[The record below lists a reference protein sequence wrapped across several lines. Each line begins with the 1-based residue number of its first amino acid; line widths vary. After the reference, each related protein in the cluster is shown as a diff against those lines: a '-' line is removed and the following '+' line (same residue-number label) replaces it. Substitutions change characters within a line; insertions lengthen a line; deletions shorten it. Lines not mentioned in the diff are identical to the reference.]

1 MVLAVDRRRRPSDYG
16 GINMKVGIIGATGYG
31 GLELI
36 RFLYNHKE
44 VEKLELFTSSE
55 EGTLFSAKFPHLV
68 NMYDQ
73 PLQKIDYDVL
83 GQFDV
88 VFASTPSGVS
98 SGLFPPLINRG
109 PKLIDLSGDFRL
121 KNPASY
127 EAWYKKAA
135 APKEIV
141 GASVYG
147 LTEWNEPA
155 IKEAEL
161 IANPGCY
168 PTAVL
173 LSLLPL
179 IKEKCIDPSFLVI
192 DAKSGISG
200 AGNKPSSTTHYSEA
214 NESFSIYKINEHQ
227 HIPEIEQAIS
237 MFAGVETK
245 ISFNVHL
252 VPMTRGIL
260 ATSYARVMPGITQQ
274 DLTNCLKETYHNHPF
289 VRVIDDATAIG
300 TNRVKGSNY
309 CDVFAKLDERTGRA
323 TIVGVIDNLVK
334 GAAGQAIQNMNVQ
347 MNLPQTT
354 GLQVVPV
361 FI

>member
-1 MVLAVDRRRRPSDYG
+1 
-16 GINMKVGIIGATGYG
+16 MKAGIIGATGYG
-31 GLELI
+31 GLELL
-36 RFLYNHKE
+36 RFLHNHKE
-44 VEKLELFTSSE
+44 VEEIGLFTSSD
-55 EGTLFSAKFPHLV
+55 EGTQFSDKFPHLTDIY
-68 NMYDQ
+68 NQ
-73 PLQKIDYDVL
+73 PLLKLDDDVL
-83 GQFDV
+83 AEYDV

-98 SGLFPPLINRG
+98 STIFPSLVERG

-121 KNPASY
+121 KNLASY
-127 EAWYKKAA
+127 KTWYKKNP
-135 APKEIV
+135 APQEVVDK
-141 GASVYG
+141 SVYG

-155 IKEAEL
+155 IEKADL

-173 LSLLPL
+173 LSILPL
-179 IKEKCIDPSFLVI
+179 IKHRLIDPSFLVI

-200 AGNKPSSTTHYSEA
+200 AGNKPSQATHFSEA

-237 MFAGVETK
+237 MFTDIETT
-245 ISFNVHL
+245 ITFNTHL

-260 ATSYARVMPGITQQ
+260 ATSYAQVTEGVSQKQ
-274 DLTNCLKETYHNHPF
+274 LEDCLTETYKDLPF
-289 VRVIDDATAIG
+289 VRVIQQASAIG

-309 CDVFAKLDERTGRA
+309 CDIYVKLDERTNRA
-323 TIVGVIDNLVK
+323 TIIGVIDNLVK

-347 MNLPQTT
+347 FGLPQQT
-354 GLQVVPV
+354 GLQLVPH

>member
-1 MVLAVDRRRRPSDYG
+1 
-16 GINMKVGIIGATGYG
+16 MKVGIIGATGYG
-31 GLELI
+31 GLELL
-36 RFLYNHKE
+36 RFLHNHKE
-44 VEKLELFTSSE
+44 VQQISLFTSSE
-55 EGTLFSAKFPHLV
+55 EGTVFSDKFPHLTDLY
-68 NMYDQ
+68 NQ
-73 PLQKIDYDVL
+73 PLLKIDYDEL
-83 GQFDV
+83 ATYDV

-98 SGLFPPLINRG
+98 STLFPPLVGLG

-121 KNPASY
+121 QDLESY
-127 EAWYKKAA
+127 EQWYKKTA

-141 GASVYG
+141 EQSVYG
-147 LTEWNEPA
+147 LTEWNEAA
-155 IKEAEL
+155 IKNAPL

-173 LSLLPL
+173 LSILPL
-179 IKEKCIDPSFLVI
+179 IKHQLIDPSFLVI

-200 AGNKPSSTTHYSEA
+200 AGNKPSQATHYSEA

-237 MFAGVETK
+237 MFTGVETN
-245 ISFNVHL
+245 ITFNTHL

-260 ATSYARVMPGITQQ
+260 ATSYAQVTEGVTQQ
-274 DLTNCLKETYHNHPF
+274 QLVDCLTATYANNPF
-289 VRVIDDATAIG
+289 VRVIQEATAIG

-309 CDVFAKLDERTGRA
+309 CDIYVQLDERTNRA
-323 TIVGVIDNLVK
+323 TIIGVIDNLVK

-347 MNLPQTT
+347 FGLPQQT
-354 GLQVVPV
+354 GLQLVPY

>member
-1 MVLAVDRRRRPSDYG
+1 
-16 GINMKVGIIGATGYG
+16 MKVGIVGATGYG

-36 RFLYNHKE
+36 RFLHNHKA
-44 VEKLELFTSSE
+44 VERIDLFTSSE
-55 EGTLFSAKFPHLV
+55 EGVIFSSKFGHLV
-68 NMYDQ
+68 NIADM
-73 PLQKIDYDVL
+73 PLQKIDYGAL
-83 GQFDV
+83 EKFDV
-88 VFASTPSGVS
+88 VFTSTPSGVTS
-98 SGLFPPLINRG
+98 ELLPPLVGKG

-121 KNPASY
+121 QDPASY
-127 EAWYKKAA
+127 EAWYGKKAA
-135 APKEIV
+135 PLEFIQQ
-141 GASVYG
+141 SVYG
-147 LTEWNEPA
+147 LTEWN
-155 IKEAEL
+155 AENVQHAPL

-179 IKEKCIDPSFLVI
+179 LKERLIDASFLVI

-200 AGNKPSSTTHYSEA
+200 AGNKPSQTTHFSEA
-214 NESFSIYKINEHQ
+214 NESFSIYKTNTHQ

-237 MFAGVETK
+237 MFSGVDTT
-245 ISFNVHL
+245 ISFNTHL

-260 ATSYARVMPGITQQ
+260 STSYAPVMSGVTEQQ
-274 DLTNCLKETYHNHPF
+274 LVACLQNAYEKHPF
-289 VRVIDDATAIG
+289 VRIVTDVNSLG

-309 CDVFAKLDERTGRA
+309 CDILVEVDSRTNRA

-347 MNLPQTT
+347 FDLPQTT
-354 GLQVVPV
+354 GLDVVPF

>member
-1 MVLAVDRRRRPSDYG
+1 
-16 GINMKVGIIGATGYG
+16 MKVGIIGATGYG

-36 RFLYNHKE
+36 RFLHNHKE
-44 VEKLELFTSSE
+44 VENIALFTSSE
-55 EGTLFSAKFPHLV
+55 EGTAFSAKFPHLV
-68 NMYDQ
+68 DLYDQ
-73 PLQKIDYDVL
+73 PLQKIDYDAL
-83 GQFDV
+83 ATFDV

-98 SGLFPPLINRG
+98 SNLFPPLLGRG

-121 KNPASY
+121 KDLASY
-127 EAWYKKAA
+127 EQWYKKTP
-135 APKEIV
+135 APAEAV
-141 GASVYG
+141 AQSVYG
-147 LTEWNEPA
+147 LTEWNEQNIA
-155 IKEAEL
+155 DAKL

-179 IKEKCIDPSFLVI
+179 IKEQLIDPSFLVI

-200 AGNKPSSTTHYSEA
+200 AGNKPSQGTHYSET
-214 NESFSIYKINEHQ
+214 NEAFSIYKINEHQ

-237 MFAGVETK
+237 MFAGVDTK
-245 ISFNVHL
+245 ISFNTHL

-260 ATSYARVMPGITQQ
+260 ATSYAQVTAGVTQQ
-274 DLTNCLKETYHNHPF
+274 QLVNCLKETYANHPF
-289 VRVIDDATAIG
+289 VRVIEEAGSIG

-309 CDVFAKLDERTGRA
+309 CDIHVKLDERTNRA
-323 TIVGVIDNLVK
+323 TIIGVIDNLVK

-347 MNLPQTT
+347 LNLPQTT
-354 GLQVVPV
+354 GLQVVPY

>member
-1 MVLAVDRRRRPSDYG
+1 
-16 GINMKVGIIGATGYG
+16 MKVGIIGATGYG
-31 GLELI
+31 GLELL
-36 RFLYNHKE
+36 RFLHNHKE
-44 VEKLELFTSSE
+44 VEAIELFTSSE
-55 EGTLFSAKFPHLV
+55 EGTIFSNKFPHLV
-68 NMYDQ
+68 DLYNQ

-83 GQFDV
+83 ANFDV

-98 SGLFPPLINRG
+98 SNLFPPLIGLG

-121 KNPASY
+121 KDLSSY
-127 EAWYKKAA
+127 EFWYKKNP
-135 APKEIV
+135 APKEAV
-141 GASVYG
+141 EKSVYG
-147 LTEWNEPA
+147 LTEWNEEA
-155 IKEAEL
+155 ISQAEL

-179 IKEKCIDPSFLVI
+179 LKESLIDPSFLVI

-200 AGNKPSSTTHYSEA
+200 AGNKPSQSTHYSEA

-237 MFAGVETK
+237 MFANVEANIT
-245 ISFNVHL
+245 FNTHL

-260 ATSYARVMPGITQQ
+260 ATSYAQVTSGVTQQ
-274 DLTNCLKETYHNHPF
+274 QLVDCLASTYVNNPF
-289 VRVIDDATAIG
+289 VRVIQDATSIG

-309 CDVFAKLDERTGRA
+309 CDIYVKLDERTNRA
-323 TIVGVIDNLVK
+323 TIISVIDNLVK

-347 MNLPQTT
+347 FGLPQQT
-354 GLQVVPV
+354 GLQVVPY

>member
-1 MVLAVDRRRRPSDYG
+1 MKYWG
-16 GINMKVGIIGATGYG
+16 GVMKVGIIGATGYG
-31 GLELI
+31 GLELL
-36 RFLYNHKE
+36 RFLHNHKE
-44 VEKLELFTSSE
+44 VEDIALFTSSE
-55 EGTLFSAKFPHLV
+55 EGTIFSAKFPHLTDLY
-68 NMYDQ
+68 NQ
-73 PLQKIDYDVL
+73 PLQKIDYDAL
-83 GQFDV
+83 AKFDV

-98 SGLFPPLINRG
+98 SNLFPRLVGTG

-121 KNPASY
+121 KDVASY

-135 APKEIV
+135 APGEVIQQ
-141 GASVYG
+141 SVYG
-147 LTEWNEPA
+147 LTEWNEQA
-155 IKEAEL
+155 IGQAEL

-179 IKEKCIDPSFLVI
+179 IKSNLIDPSFLVI

-200 AGNKPSSTTHYSEA
+200 AGNKPSQLTHFSEA
-214 NESFSIYKINEHQ
+214 NENFSIYKINEHQ

-237 MFAGVETK
+237 MFAHVDTK
-245 ISFNVHL
+245 ITFNTHL

-260 ATSYARVMPGITQQ
+260 TTSYAQVRTGVTQQ
-274 DLTNCLKETYHNHPF
+274 QLVNCLKETYANHPF
-289 VRVIDDATAIG
+289 VRVIEEASSIG

-309 CDVFAKLDERTGRA
+309 CDISVKLDERTNRA
-323 TIVGVIDNLVK
+323 TIIGVIDNLVK

-347 MNLPQTT
+347 FGLPQKT
-354 GLQVVPV
+354 GLDLIPY

>member
-1 MVLAVDRRRRPSDYG
+1 
-16 GINMKVGIIGATGYG
+16 MKAGIIGATGYG
-31 GLELI
+31 GLELL
-36 RFLYNHKE
+36 RFLHNHKE
-44 VEKLELFTSSE
+44 VEEIGLFTSSD
-55 EGTLFSAKFPHLV
+55 EGTQFSDKFPHLTDIY
-68 NMYDQ
+68 NQ
-73 PLQKIDYDVL
+73 PLLKLDDDALAEY
-83 GQFDV
+83 DV

-98 SGLFPPLINRG
+98 STIFPSLVERG

-121 KNPASY
+121 KNLANY
-127 EAWYKKAA
+127 ETWYKKNP
-135 APKEIV
+135 APQEV
-141 GASVYG
+141 VDRSVYG

-155 IKEAEL
+155 IEKAHL

-173 LSLLPL
+173 LSILPL
-179 IKEKCIDPSFLVI
+179 IKHRLIDPSYLVI

-200 AGNKPSSTTHYSEA
+200 AGNKPSQATHFSEA

-237 MFAGVETK
+237 MFTD
-245 ISFNVHL
+245 IDTTITFNTHL

-260 ATSYARVMPGITQQ
+260 ATSYAQVTEGVTQKQ
-274 DLTNCLKETYHNHPF
+274 LVDCLTETYKDHPF
-289 VRVIDDATAIG
+289 VRVIQQASAVG

-309 CDVFAKLDERTGRA
+309 CDIYVQLDERTNRA
-323 TIVGVIDNLVK
+323 TIIGVIDNLVK

-347 MNLPQTT
+347 FGIPQQT
-354 GLQVVPV
+354 GLQLVPY

>member
-1 MVLAVDRRRRPSDYG
+1 
-16 GINMKVGIIGATGYG
+16 MKAGIIGATGYG
-31 GLELI
+31 GLELL
-36 RFLYNHKE
+36 RFLHNHKE
-44 VEKLELFTSSE
+44 VEEIGLFTSSD
-55 EGTLFSAKFPHLV
+55 EGTHFSDKFPHLTDIY
-68 NMYDQ
+68 NQ
-73 PLQKIDYDVL
+73 PLLKLDDDALAEY
-83 GQFDV
+83 DV

-98 SGLFPPLINRG
+98 STIFPSLVERG

-121 KNPASY
+121 KNLTSY
-127 EAWYKKAA
+127 ETWYKKNP
-135 APKEIV
+135 APQEV
-141 GASVYG
+141 VDRSVYG

-155 IKEAEL
+155 IEKADL

-173 LSLLPL
+173 LSILPL
-179 IKEKCIDPSFLVI
+179 IKHRLIDPSFLVI

-200 AGNKPSSTTHYSEA
+200 AGNKPSQATHFSEA

-237 MFAGVETK
+237 MFTDIETT
-245 ISFNVHL
+245 ITFNTHL

-260 ATSYARVMPGITQQ
+260 ATSYAQVTEGVTQKQ
-274 DLTNCLKETYHNHPF
+274 LVDCLTETYKDHPF
-289 VRVIDDATAIG
+289 VRVIQQASAVG

-309 CDVFAKLDERTGRA
+309 CDIHVKLDERTNRA
-323 TIVGVIDNLVK
+323 TIIGVIDNLVK

-347 MNLPQTT
+347 FGLPQQT
-354 GLQVVPV
+354 GLQLVPY